1 MLEFSWSVAGISSYT
16 LLHHHIVRSKI
27 CYFIPQDISSYCCI
41 LLKIDA
47 KVFFSAF
54 GNPFSQ
60 LTAKRKALHLVR
72 ATVIIFTLQF
82 IAICLK

>member
-1 MLEFSWSVAGISSYT
+1 M
-16 LLHHHIVRSKI
+16 
-27 CYFIPQDISSYCCI
+27 SYCCV

-54 GNPFSQ
+54 GNPFGQ
-60 LTAKRKALHLVR
+60 LTAKRKALHWVR

-82 IAICLK
+82 IAACLK